1 MSKIE
6 IQPFFQHKPVS
17 TETPIFTP
25 EKTEVP
31 VLQIK
36 PTEIKKDTLK
46 LTGTKSNQSSALT
59 KKS

>member
-6 IQPFFQHKPVS
+6 IQPFFHHKPVS

-46 LTGTKSNQSSALT
+46 LTGTKSTQSSALT